1 MTTFSNQSNDKIHI
15 DNIPRGSAKMDPY
28 TKSAMSIDAA
38 KQVEKTIKR
47 KPIVAI
53 SSGLGGVHNRRTRDI
68 FNHIYGATTPPDR
81 VSEWEKAY
89 CEKDVEDTLRC
100 IGVFFPEDLKL
111 YDLYL
116 KQRLN
121 ESVNKEIARQFR
133 KDGKRK

>member
-1 MTTFSNQSNDKIHI
+1 MTTFSDQPNDKIHV
-15 DNIPRGSAKMDPY
+15 DNIPHGSAKMDPY
-28 TKSAMSIDAA
+28 TKSAMSIDAV

-47 KPIVAI
+47 KPIFAI
-53 SSGLGGVHNRRTRDI
+53 TSGLGGVNNGIARDI

-100 IGVFFPEDLKL
+100 IGVFFPEDRLA
-111 YDLYL
+111 DFYL

-121 ESVNKEIARQFR
+121 ESVNKEITRQFR

>member
-1 MTTFSNQSNDKIHI
+1 MTTFSNQSNDKIHV

-47 KPIVAI
+47 KPIVA
-53 SSGLGGVHNRRTRDI
+53 SGLGGVHNRRTRDI
-68 FNHIYGATTPPDR
+68 FNYIYGATTPPDR
-81 VSEWEKAY
+81 VSEWKKAY
-89 CEKDVEDTLRC
+89 CEKDTDTPK
-100 IGVFFPEDLKL
+100 GVLDIFFPEDLKL
-111 YDLYL
+111 YDLYM

>member
-1 MTTFSNQSNDKIHI
+1 MTTFSNQSNDKIHV

-47 KPIVAI
+47 KPIFAI
-53 SSGLGGVHNRRTRDI
+53 ASGLGGVHNGIARDI
-68 FNHIYGATTPPDR
+68 FNHIYGATTPADR
-81 VSEWEKAY
+81 LSECEKAY

-100 IGVFFPEDLKL
+100 IGVFFPEDRLTDF
-111 YDLYL
+111 YM

-121 ESVNKEIARQFR
+121 ESVNKEITQQFG
-133 KDGKRK
+133 KDGKLK

>member
-1 MTTFSNQSNDKIHI
+1 MTTFSNQPNDKIHV

-28 TKSAMSIDAA
+28 TKSAMSIDAV

-47 KPIVAI
+47 KPIFAI
-53 SSGLGGVHNRRTRDI
+53 AGGLDGAHGGIARGI
-68 FNHIYGATTPPDR
+68 FNHIYGATTPADH

-89 CEKDVEDTLRC
+89 CQKDIEDTLRC
-100 IGVFFPEDLKL
+100 IGVFFPEDQLT
-111 YDLYL
+111 DFYL

-121 ESVNKEIARQFR
+121 ESVNKEIARQFG

>member
-1 MTTFSNQSNDKIHI
+1 MTTFSNQSNDKIHV

-38 KQVEKTIKR
+38 KQVEKT
-47 KPIVAI
+47 
-53 SSGLGGVHNRRTRDI
+53 
-68 FNHIYGATTPPDR
+68 
-81 VSEWEKAY
+81 
-89 CEKDVEDTLRC
+89 

>member
-1 MTTFSNQSNDKIHI
+1 MTTFSNQSNDKIHV

-47 KPIVAI
+47 KPIVA
-53 SSGLGGVHNRRTRDI
+53 SGLGGVHNRRTRDI

-89 CEKDVEDTLRC
+89 CEKDTDTPK
-100 IGVFFPEDLKL
+100 GVLDIFFPEDLKL

>member
-1 MTTFSNQSNDKIHI
+1 MENENDKINV

-28 TKSAMSIDAA
+28 TKAAMSIDAV

-47 KPIVAI
+47 KTIFSIA
-53 SSGLGGVHNRRTRDI
+53 SGLGGVHNGIARDI
-68 FNHIYGATTPPDR
+68 SNHIYGATTPDDCL
-81 VSEWEKAY
+81 SELEKAY

-100 IGVFFPEDLKL
+100 IGVFFPEDRLT
-111 YDLYL
+111 DFCL

-121 ESVNKEIARQFR
+121 ESVNKEITQQFG